1 MPVTYEAIA
10 TQTLSSQSPTITFN
24 SIPQTYTDLRIV
36 FFGYEQEGSTIT
48 KRFRLNGDTG
58 TNYNHVTFGATAS
71 SRYTQSEASG
81 TGMRIASNQVGDPAN
96 LNQLITIDILN
107 YTGSQLKTTIH
118 QVSSMQDVAGAGY
131 VQKGLGLWNS
141 TAAINSIVFM
151 FLNSSNWGASS
162 RVSLYGI
169 KAA

>member
-10 TQTLSSQSPTITFN
+10 TQTLSAQSPTITFN
-24 SIPQTYTDLRIV
+24 SIPQTFTDLRFVLI
-36 FFGYEQEGSTIT
+36 GYEQENSSIT
-48 KRFRLNGDTG
+48 KRFRINGDTG
-58 TNYNHVTFGATAS
+58 ANYNHVTFGATAS

-81 TGMRIASNQVGDPAN
+81 TGMRIASNQIGDPSGVN
-96 LNQLITIDILN
+96 TLVTIDIPS

-118 QVSSMQDVAGAGY
+118 QVSSMADVAGAGY

-141 TAAINSIVFM
+141 TAAINSVVFM
-151 FLNSSNWGASS
+151 FLNSSNWGAGT
-162 RVSLYGI
+162 RVTLYGI